1 MGHAKGRT
9 RKIGHCV
16 GFRIFVMFIITM
28 VTSAIVT
35 GLILSG
41 SPEKERSR
49 QFDAA
54 RVSDLQQI
62 TFALD
67 AYFNYQN
74 RLPSTLEELLARR
87 DYPISSILDPRS
99 RNPYEFTVIDVDT
112 YKLCA
117 TFEAQS
123 NTGVDTKYAPARPK
137 AYPGFTTEDFWF
149 HGSGHLCYTID
160 VRKDPVHFPA
170 KL

>member
-1 MGHAKGRT
+1 MGYAKGRI
-9 RKIGHCV
+9 RKIGRGI
-16 GFRIFVMFIITM
+16 GFRIFVMIIIAS
-28 VTSAIVT
+28 VASAIVT

-87 DYPISSILDPRS
+87 DYPISSILDPWS
-99 RNPYEFTVIDVDT
+99 RNPYEFTVIDADT

-117 TFEAQS
+117 IFEAQS
-123 NTGVDTKYAPARPK
+123 NTGIDTNYVPVRPK
-137 AYPGFTTEDFWF
+137 AYPGFTAEDFWF
-149 HGSGHLCYTID
+149 HEAGHSCYIID
-160 VRKDPVHFPA
+160 VQKDSARFPT
-170 KL
+170 KP